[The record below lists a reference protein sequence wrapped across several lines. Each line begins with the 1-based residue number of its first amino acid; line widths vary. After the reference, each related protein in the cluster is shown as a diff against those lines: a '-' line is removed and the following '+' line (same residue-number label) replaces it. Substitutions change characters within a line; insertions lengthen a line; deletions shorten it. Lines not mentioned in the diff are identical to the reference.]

1 MLPES
6 FSEYLCMCYLYV
18 SVIFNDGSKLAAA
31 ALSLGYGDDVAH
43 SQYNHP

>member
-1 MLPES
+1 MS
-6 FSEYLCMCYLYV
+6 TYVCVICMCV